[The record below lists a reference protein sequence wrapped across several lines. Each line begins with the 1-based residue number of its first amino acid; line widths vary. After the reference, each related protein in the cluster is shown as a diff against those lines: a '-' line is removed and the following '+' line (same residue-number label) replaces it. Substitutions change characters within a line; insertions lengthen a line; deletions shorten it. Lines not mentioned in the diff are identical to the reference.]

1 MYMAVPHY
9 MTVVISREA
18 YLSSGLLW
26 DSISTRLGPPVARLA
41 SMLEQSEDVKTTSL
55 RLPLPVSQYPQLG
68 YLRVRVELLRLS
80 LFMKLKLSLV
90 ISWLISARPS
100 MAYRPSIAYS
110 RQGQQSLCAFASL
123 RCANGED
130 ALFESQGRYHRRQP
144 TAHDKRCPSQTKS
157 PQDRFAAHQVIYP
170 DDILGSKAKYGLA
183 SGYPNQDKKSC
194 GVVVC
199 LKDLGQIVG
208 NGAGSPSLPASLL
221 RRQGPRADWR
231 PVQRLDNEN
240 RTLNP
245 CLCYCQYVSPC
256 RAVAYLS
263 FWRKNGYD
271 WHCALVLNSLQNG
284 REAVP
289 STIQSSSVFSYYK
302 AIRAYFI

>member
-41 SMLEQSEDVKTTSL
+41 SMLEQSED
-55 RLPLPVSQYPQLG
+55 LG

-170 DDILGSKAKYGLA
+170 DDILGSKAVLRE
-183 SGYPNQDKKSC
+183 
-194 GVVVC
+194 
-199 LKDLGQIVG
+199 
-208 NGAGSPSLPASLL
+208 ASLL

-245 CLCYCQYVSPC
+245 CL
-256 RAVAYLS
+256 
-263 FWRKNGYD
+263 WKNGYD